1 LKLSN
6 ATLDWMVKDYMSA
19 KLPARPTPNPKV
31 IEAYIEELLLQKSD
45 AQRDVNLYLDAS
57 LF

>member
-6 ATLDWMVKDYMSA
+6 VTLDWMVKDYMSA
-19 KLPARPTPNPKV
+19 KLPTRPTPNAKV
-31 IEAYIEELLLQKSD
+31 IEAYIEELLPQKPD
-45 AQRDVNLYLDAS
+45 APRNVNLYLDAS